1 MKIDKNTQFNT
12 AKNDEKYVAIEVQYM
27 HQLVSLII
35 DNKSSFNFYFFDIER
50 KVHIKINID
59 RDFCDFFQLS
69 NKDIDLKE
77 AMKFSELYPE
87 FVYKHNLHSL
97 IVYAFVR

>member
-1 MKIDKNTQFNT
+1 MKISKNTKFNQ
-12 AKNDEKYVAIEVQYM
+12 AINGGKYVAIEVQYM

-35 DNKSSFNFYFFDIER
+35 DNKSNFNFYFFDIER
-50 KVHIKINID
+50 KIYIKINID

-69 NKDIDLKE
+69 NKDINLAE
-77 AMKFSELYPE
+77 SMEFSKLYPE

-97 IVYAFVR
+97 IIYAFVR

>member
-1 MKIDKNTQFNT
+1 MEIDKNTQFNT
-12 AKNDEKYVAIEVQYM
+12 AKNGGKYVAIEVQYM

-50 KVHIKINID
+50 KVYIKINID
-59 RDFCDFFQLS
+59 RDFCDFFKLS
-69 NKDIDLKE
+69 NKDINLAE
-77 AMKFSELYPE
+77 GMKFSNLYPE

-97 IVYAFVR
+97 IIYSFVR